1 MRTILSNLRRREDYL
16 FLVFIGLG
24 ILMTLVFAS
33 NLNNPATVP
42 VYADE
47 SVSEHEQEWWME
59 TLNQGEELRFRLG
72 PEAKARADIHE
83 GRVDVA
89 LRLAAGGEYQIEA
102 TTEHASLVIV
112 DRYVQERVREQR
124 QLEAAGAL
132 TADGDALIQAVQAE
146 MVTPLLVV
154 ESLNASGEPRISNT
168 MQVQLLFAFT
178 LFFAIFTIAFKVNLM
193 LEDRNSGVWNRLI
206 LSRISKTRL
215 YVGYLVYSVALGIL
229 QIVLMLLLMQFGFG
243 IDIGYR
249 YDYLLPVV
257 ALYVLTIAS
266 FAMLL
271 VGLMRSAETNYAV
284 ISMVASSIPMLSG
297 AYFPVSGRVMEA
309 IAEVMPMTHA
319 LTALK
324 GIVLYDA
331 GWADL
336 AAPAA
341 KLALMAVLFMGIGI
355 NLIERR
361 RPV

>member
-1 MRTILSNLRRREDYL
+1 MRTILSNLWRREDYL

-24 ILMTLVFAS
+24 VLLTLVFAA
-33 NLNNPATVP
+33 NLNNSATVP

-47 SVSEHEQEWWME
+47 AVSEPEREWWME
-59 TLNQGEELRFRLG
+59 TLNQGEEFQFRYG
-72 PEAKARADIHE
+72 SEAKARADIRE
-83 GRVDVA
+83 GRVEVA
-89 LRLAAGGEYQIEA
+89 VRLEGGGEYKLEA
-102 TTEHASLVIV
+102 AAAHASLLIV

-132 TADGDALIQAVQAE
+132 TEDKGALIRAVRTE
-146 MVTPLLVV
+146 METPLLAL
-154 ESLNASGEPRISNT
+154 ESLNLSGEPRIRDT

-206 LSRISKTRL
+206 LSRISKMRL
-215 YVGYLVYSVALGIL
+215 YLGYLVYSVALGIL
-229 QIVLMLLLMQFGFG
+229 QIVLMLLLMQFVFG

-284 ISMVASSIPMLSG
+284 ISMVASTISMLSG
-297 AYFPVSGRVMEA
+297 AYFPVSGRFMEA
-309 IAEVMPMTHA
+309 ISEVMPMTHA
-319 LTALK
+319 LIAVK
-324 GIVLYDA
+324 GIVLHDA

-341 KLALMAVLFMGIGI
+341 KLALMTVLFMGIGI